1 MAEKKFKPGR
11 ALLIAAAL
19 MLLGLMVYG
28 AIQLSRPPPPA
39 PLPNPNGYDDFVA
52 AAKLLIGDPLY
63 FDRTNAL
70 PLRSQ
75 VSSNAEALRL
85 LRQGLTKK
93 CRIPQAYSTNY
104 IPGRMTE
111 LLAAK
116 RLAWLLEAEGKLAEL
131 EHRTNDAAR
140 IYLETIRFG

>member
-1 MAEKKFKPGR
+1 MADKKSKPGKMLR
-11 ALLIAAAL
+11 ITAAL
-19 MLLGLMVYG
+19 ILLGLMVYG
-28 AIQLSRPPPPA
+28 AIQLNRPPPPPA

-52 AAKLLIGDPLY
+52 AGKLLIGDPLY

-93 CRIPQAYSTNY
+93 CRIPQAYSTN
-104 IPGRMTE
+104 
-111 LLAAK
+111 
-116 RLAWLLEAEGKLAEL
+116 
-131 EHRTNDAAR
+131 
-140 IYLETIRFG
+140 